1 MNRFFYFGVL
11 FSSLVLFSSCSKGS
25 DVDVVETSFP
35 ETAEIYLLNN
45 LDPGFVY
52 PENLQYLSSREVKS
66 SVCLDINEHIDVSIT
81 RPSVPAIVD
90 PSNPT
95 ATPNTQGPQNGVIE
109 WLNDADI
116 DKPLR
121 AHTCHSEQINTLF
134 AGDFESGGISSDQ
147 GFDVSKISEGEFKLP
162 FYNVCV
168 EVENVG
174 SSSGLV
180 LRECDKNPKQQ
191 FVFEDDGK
199 IKQVNDLSLCLTTS
213 ADYGWYGG
221 GYKPIYIVRDLFMSA
236 CNPAFS
242 ERQSWGLR
250 SAN

>member
-1 MNRFFYFGVL
+1 MNSYFNLYTL
-11 FSSLVLFSSCSKGS
+11 FSSLILFSSCSKGS
-25 DVDVVETSFP
+25 DVDVVEMSFP

-52 PENLQYLSSREVKS
+52 PEELQYMSSREVKG
-66 SVCLDINEHIDVSIT
+66 SVCLDINAHIDVSIT

-90 PSNPT
+90 PSNP
-95 ATPNTQGPQNGVIE
+95 AAITPNTPASQNNDGG
-109 WLNDADI
+109 LN
-116 DKPLR
+116 KPLR
-121 AHTCHSEQINTLF
+121 AHTCHSEQIGKVLG
-134 AGDFESGGISSDQ
+134 GDFESGGVSSDQ
-147 GFDVSKISEGEFKLP
+147 GFDVSKISTGEFKLP
-162 FYNVCV
+162 FYNVCM

-213 ADYGWYGG
+213 ADYDWYGG

-250 SAN
+250 SVN

>member
-1 MNRFFYFGVL
+1 MKRLLSLFLFLFFM
-11 FSSLVLFSSCSKGS
+11 SSCDKDS
-25 DVDVVETSFP
+25 DLNIEEARLP

-52 PENLQYLSSREVKS
+52 PEELQYMSSREVKS
-66 SVCLDINEHIDVSIT
+66 SVCLDINAHLNVSIT

-90 PSNPT
+90 PSSP
-95 ATPNTQGPQNGVIE
+95 AAVTPSAQAPQN
-109 WLNDADI
+109 NDGFL

-121 AHTCHSEQINTLF
+121 AHTCHSEQHQGNLLG
-134 AGDFESGGISSDQ
+134 GDFESGGISSDQ
-147 GFDVSKISEGEFKLP
+147 GFDVSKISKGEFNLP
-162 FYNVCV
+162 FYNVCM
-168 EVENVG
+168 EVENIG
-174 SSSGLV
+174 SSSRLI
-180 LRECDKNPKQQ
+180 LRECDQNPKQQ

-199 IKQVNDLSLCLTTS
+199 IKQVDDLGLCLTAS

-236 CNPAFS
+236 CNPSLS

-250 SAN
+250 LAN

>member
-1 MNRFFYFGVL
+1 MNRFFYFCVL
-11 FSSLVLFSSCSKGS
+11 IFFSSCSKGS
-25 DVDVVETSFP
+25 DVDAVEMSFP

-66 SVCLDINEHIDVSIT
+66 SVCLDINAHIDVSIT

-90 PSNPT
+90 PSNLT
-95 ATPNTQGPQNGVIE
+95 ATPNTQASQN
-109 WLNDADI
+109 NDAGL

-147 GFDVSKISEGEFKLP
+147 GFDVSKISKGEFKLP
-162 FYNVCV
+162 FYNVCM

-199 IKQVNDLSLCLTTS
+199 IKPVNDPGLCLTTS
-213 ADYGWYGG
+213 ADYDWDGG

-250 SAN
+250 SSY

>member
-1 MNRFFYFGVL
+1 MNRFFYFCVL
-11 FSSLVLFSSCSKGS
+11 IFFSSCSKGS
-25 DVDVVETSFP
+25 DVDAVEMSFP

-66 SVCLDINEHIDVSIT
+66 SVCLDINAHIDVSIT

-95 ATPNTQGPQNGVIE
+95 ATPNTQASQN
-109 WLNDADI
+109 NDAGL

-147 GFDVSKISEGEFKLP
+147 GFDVSKISKGEFKLP
-162 FYNVCV
+162 FYNVCM

-236 CNPAFS
+236 CNPSLS

-250 SAN
+250 TSN

>member
-1 MNRFFYFGVL
+1 M
-11 FSSLVLFSSCSKGS
+11 
-25 DVDVVETSFP
+25 DVVEMSFP

-52 PENLQYLSSREVKS
+52 PEELQYMSSREVKS
-66 SVCLDINEHIDVSIT
+66 SVCIDINAHIDHSIT

-95 ATPNTQGPQNGVIE
+95 SATPNTPSPQNNGGG
-109 WLNDADI
+109 L

-121 AHTCHSEQINTLF
+121 AHTCHSEQIGTLMG
-134 AGDFESGGISSDQ
+134 GDFESGGVSADQ
-147 GFDVSKISEGEFKLP
+147 GFDVSKISKGELNLP

-168 EVENVG
+168 EVESVG
-174 SSSGLV
+174 TSSRLI

-199 IKQVNDLSLCLTTS
+199 IKQVNDLGLCLTAS
-213 ADYGWYGG
+213 GSYSWYGG
-221 GYKPIYIVRDLFMSA
+221 GYTPIYIVRDLYMTA
-236 CNPAFS
+236 CNPTIS
-242 ERQSWGLR
+242 ERQSWGIR
-250 SAN
+250 TVN

>member
-1 MNRFFYFGVL
+1 MNRFFYFCVL
-11 FSSLVLFSSCSKGS
+11 IFFSSCSKGS
-25 DVDVVETSFP
+25 DVDAVEMSFP

-66 SVCLDINEHIDVSIT
+66 SVCLDINAHIDVSIT

-95 ATPNTQGPQNGVIE
+95 ATPNTQASQN
-109 WLNDADI
+109 NDAGL

-147 GFDVSKISEGEFKLP
+147 GFDVSKISKGEFKLP
-162 FYNVCV
+162 FYNVCM

-250 SAN
+250 SSY

>member
-1 MNRFFYFGVL
+1 MNRFFYFCVL
-11 FSSLVLFSSCSKGS
+11 IFFSSCSKGS
-25 DVDVVETSFP
+25 DVDAVEMSFP

-66 SVCLDINEHIDVSIT
+66 SVCLDINAHIDVSIT

-95 ATPNTQGPQNGVIE
+95 ATPNTQASQN
-109 WLNDADI
+109 NDAGL

-147 GFDVSKISEGEFKLP
+147 GFDVSKISKGEFKLP
-162 FYNVCV
+162 FYNVCM

-236 CNPAFS
+236 CSPTFS
-242 ERQSWGLR
+242 KRQSWGLR
-250 SAN
+250 TDN

>member
-1 MNRFFYFGVL
+1 MNRFFYFCVL
-11 FSSLVLFSSCSKGS
+11 IFFSSCSKGS
-25 DVDVVETSFP
+25 DVDAVEMSFP

-66 SVCLDINEHIDVSIT
+66 SVCLDINAHIDVSIT

-95 ATPNTQGPQNGVIE
+95 ATPNTQASQN
-109 WLNDADI
+109 NDAGL

-147 GFDVSKISEGEFKLP
+147 GFDVSKISKGEFNLP
-162 FYNVCV
+162 FYNVCM

-174 SSSGLV
+174 SSSGLI

-199 IKQVNDLSLCLTTS
+199 IKQVNDLGLCLTAS
-213 ADYGWYGG
+213 GSYSWYGG
-221 GYKPIYIVRDLFMSA
+221 GYIPVYIVRDLYMTA
-236 CNPAFS
+236 CNPAIS
-242 ERQSWGLR
+242 ERQSWGIR
-250 SAN
+250 TVN

>member
-1 MNRFFYFGVL
+1 M
-11 FSSLVLFSSCSKGS
+11 
-25 DVDVVETSFP
+25 SFP

-52 PENLQYLSSREVKS
+52 PEELQYMSSLEVKG
-66 SVCLDINEHIDVSIT
+66 SVCLDINAHINVSIT

-95 ATPNTQGPQNGVIE
+95 AVTPNAQAPQNNDGV
-109 WLNDADI
+109 L

-121 AHTCHSEQINTLF
+121 AHTCHSEQHQGNLLG
-134 AGDFESGGISSDQ
+134 GDFESGGISSDQ
-147 GFDVSKISEGEFKLP
+147 GFDVSKISKGEFNLP
-162 FYNVCV
+162 FYNVCM

-174 SSSGLV
+174 SSSGLI

-199 IKQVNDLSLCLTTS
+199 IKQVNDLGLCLTAS
-213 ADYGWYGG
+213 GSYSWYGG
-221 GYKPIYIVRDLFMSA
+221 
-236 CNPAFS
+236 
-242 ERQSWGLR
+242 
-250 SAN
+250 

>member
-1 MNRFFYFGVL
+1 MNRFFYFCVL
-11 FSSLVLFSSCSKGS
+11 IFFSSCSKGS
-25 DVDVVETSFP
+25 DVDAVEMSFP

-66 SVCLDINEHIDVSIT
+66 SVCLDINAHIDVSIT

-95 ATPNTQGPQNGVIE
+95 ATPNTQASQN
-109 WLNDADI
+109 NDAGL

-147 GFDVSKISEGEFKLP
+147 GFDVSKISKGEFKLP
-162 FYNVCV
+162 FYNVCM

-221 GYKPIYIVRDLFMSA
+221 GYKPIYIAVSYTH
-236 CNPAFS
+236 
-242 ERQSWGLR
+242 LR
-250 SAN
+250 AHETR

>member
-1 MNRFFYFGVL
+1 MSV
-11 FSSLVLFSSCSKGS
+11 
-25 DVDVVETSFP
+25 P

-52 PENLQYLSSREVKS
+52 PEQLQYMSSREVKS
-66 SVCLDINEHIDVSIT
+66 SVCLDINRFINASIT

-95 ATPNTQGPQNGVIE
+95 AVTPNAQAPQNNDGVF
-109 WLNDADI
+109 

-121 AHTCHSEQINTLF
+121 AHTCHSDQIGRLLG
-134 AGDFESGGISSDQ
+134 GDFESGGISSDQ
-147 GFDVSKISEGEFKLP
+147 GFDVSKISKGEFNLP
-162 FYNVCV
+162 YYNVCM

-174 SSSGLV
+174 TSSGLI

-199 IKQVNDLSLCLTTS
+199 IKQVNDLSLCLTAS
-213 ADYGWYGG
+213 ADYEWYGG
-221 GYKPIYIVRDLFMSA
+221 GYVPIYIVRDLFMSA
-236 CNPAFS
+236 CNPAIS
-242 ERQSWGLR
+242 ERQSWGFR
-250 SAN
+250 SSN

>member
-1 MNRFFYFGVL
+1 M
-11 FSSLVLFSSCSKGS
+11 SSCDKDS
-25 DVDVVETSFP
+25 DLNIEEARLP

-52 PENLQYLSSREVKS
+52 PEELQYMSSREVKS
-66 SVCLDINEHIDVSIT
+66 SVCLDINAHLNVSIT

-90 PSNPT
+90 PSSP
-95 ATPNTQGPQNGVIE
+95 AAVTPSAQAPQN
-109 WLNDADI
+109 NDGFL

-121 AHTCHSEQINTLF
+121 AHTCHSEQHQGNLLG
-134 AGDFESGGISSDQ
+134 GDFESGGISSDQ
-147 GFDVSKISEGEFKLP
+147 GFDVSKISKGEFNLP
-162 FYNVCV
+162 FYNVCM
-168 EVENVG
+168 EVENIG
-174 SSSGLV
+174 SSSGLI
-180 LRECDKNPKQQ
+180 LRECDQNPKQQ

-199 IKQVNDLSLCLTTS
+199 IKQVDDLGLCLTTS

-236 CNPAFS
+236 CNPSLS

-250 SAN
+250 LAN

>member
-1 MNRFFYFGVL
+1 M
-11 FSSLVLFSSCSKGS
+11 
-25 DVDVVETSFP
+25 SFP

-66 SVCLDINEHIDVSIT
+66 SVCLDINAHIDVSIT

-95 ATPNTQGPQNGVIE
+95 ATPNTQASQN
-109 WLNDADI
+109 NDAGL

-147 GFDVSKISEGEFKLP
+147 GFDVSKISKGEFKLP
-162 FYNVCV
+162 FYNVCM

-199 IKQVNDLSLCLTTS
+199 IKPINDLSLCLTAS
-213 ADYGWYGG
+213 GNYREGG
-221 GYKPIYIVRDLFMSA
+221 GGSPVHLIRDLSLFA
-236 CNPAFS
+236 CDTSFS
-242 ERQSWGLR
+242 SRQSWGVR
-250 SAN
+250 SSN